1 VNKPIAAQH
10 KNALLRREIAEANL
24 QTALAEK
31 RTRIVAEYDVLKS
44 GNSKLRRVPTAEYT
58 NEEGVL
64 TAYKRGQAIAMGR
77 DLQRNYSAVAT
88 AMNQFALN
96 AVGNGPK
103 IRLKSKSNPEW
114 AKYAAEWFNGDW
126 CKRADFRDDLNFGE
140 MVAILIMALKR
151 EGDALLVFD
160 DFGLVPGE
168 KPSGK
173 VLWYEADQ
181 FVEIDD
187 LTDNGGPWAGMKQS
201 RGVLFD
207 EWGRR
212 RAYCVSSTNGVMS
225 VPRKDATIFP
235 AAVARHI
242 KRVWR
247 FNQVRGIPALLTIA
261 ADTQDLYELQS
272 GEVQTG
278 KTQSKI
284 AGYVTKTKEALAA
297 LANEQ
302 GGDPDAATK
311 DEVVYKRLEAL
322 TGGAME
328 YLEHDDQ
335 FNMLDWK
342 RPALNFVESMDQMV
356 RKSMAALGLSQTY
369 SLLRVTSSYTAFR
382 GEMLLAWAQFYS
394 DQKMLERHACDWTA
408 DKAIDFGVAS
418 KELPGARPADLS
430 MSWAWPRMPAVD
442 PLKEAQAVELLIKT
456 LQSNYSEQLGPE
468 WEDRHEQLAKE
479 TERDKAMGLPT
490 VWEAEKQGLRFGDK
504 GTQSDNGVDSDRQKQ
519 QQTQT
524 GDDNDEEA

>member
-1 VNKPIAAQH
+1 MNKPIATQH
-10 KNALLRREIAEANL
+10 RNALLRREIAEANL
-24 QTALAEK
+24 KTAIAERRVK
-31 RTRIVAEYDVLKS
+31 IVAEYDVLKS
-44 GNSKLRRVPTAEYT
+44 SNSRLRRVPSAEYT
-58 NEEGVL
+58 NEEGIL
-64 TAYKRGQAIAMGR
+64 TGYKRGQAIAMGR

-96 AVGNGPK
+96 VVGKGPK
-103 IRLKSKSNPEW
+103 IRLKSASNPGW
-114 AKYAAEWFNGDW
+114 AKTAASWFNSDW
-126 CKRADFRDDLNFGE
+126 AKRADFRDDMHFGE
-140 MVAILIMALKR
+140 MIAVLIMALKR
-151 EGDALLVFD
+151 EGDALMVFD

-181 FVEIDD
+181 FVEVDD
-187 LTDNGGPWAGMKQS
+187 LDRAGGPWAGMKQS

-207 EWGRR
+207 QWGRR
-212 RAYCVSSTNGVMS
+212 RAYAVSATNGVMS

-235 AAVARHI
+235 VDVARHI

-278 KTQSKI
+278 KMQSKI
-284 AGYVTKTKEALAA
+284 AGYVTKTKEELAR

-302 GGDPDAATK
+302 GGDPDTTEK
-311 DEVVYKRLEAL
+311 DAVVYRNLEAL

-356 RKSMAALGLSQTY
+356 RKSMAAMGLSQTY

-394 DQKMLERHACDWTA
+394 DQKMLERHACDWTG
-408 DKAIDFGVAS
+408 DKALAFGVTS
-418 KELPGARPADLS
+418 GELPGARPADLS

-442 PLKEAQAVELLIKT
+442 PMKEAQAVELLIKT

-468 WEDRHEQLAKE
+468 WEDTHEQLASE
-479 TERDKAMGLPT
+479 TKRDKEMGLPT
-490 VWEAEKQGLRFGDK
+490 VWEAEKQGLRFG
-504 GTQSDNGVDSDRQKQ
+504 GSSPTSDNGVEGQQQQQ
-519 QQTQT
+519 QQT
-524 GDDNDEEA
+524 GDSEDEET